1 MLVRDIIHQK
11 SRWVKTLWIQLIERR
26 TLANAAGVHVTA
38 ELERTELQALGLPVP
53 EIACIPNGV
62 DLPAAHASLS
72 AGPFANLPERY
83 ALFLSRISWKKGLD
97 RLISAWRSVP
107 EIPLVIAGTDDEG
120 YQAEVEALAHSM
132 GVRDRVIFVGPAS
145 DSHKWALY
153 EHAELFV
160 LPSYSENFGN
170 VVAEAMAMGCP
181 VIVTPEVGIA
191 DIVKA
196 AGAGVVTSGAPD
208 QLAAAITGLLMDG
221 ERCRE
226 AGRRGRETVRA
237 LLSWDGVAAQ
247 TEQLYRR
254 VMSAR
259 IVKTAALA

>member
-1 MLVRDIIHQK
+1 MLVREIIRQK
-11 SRWVKTLWIQLIERR
+11 SRLLKTLWIQLIERK

-62 DLPAAHASLS
+62 DLPAVHAPLS

-83 ALFLSRISWKKGLD
+83 ALFLGRICWKKGLD
-97 RLISAWRSVP
+97 RLITAWRSVP
-107 EIPLVIAGTDDEG
+107 EIPLVVAGTDDEG
-120 YQAEVEALAHSM
+120 YQAKLEALARSV
-132 GVRDRVIFVGPAS
+132 GVEDRVIFVGPAS

-181 VIVTPEVGIA
+181 VIVSTEVGIA
-191 DIVKA
+191 EIVRV

-208 QLAAAITGLLMDG
+208 QLAAAITSLSMDG
-221 ERCRE
+221 ERRRE
-226 AGRRGRETVRA
+226 AGRRGRETVRV

-254 VMSAR
+254 VMRAG
-259 IVKTAALA
+259 VLKTAALA